1 LANIFDGR
9 RRVELGRGLDVGMAE
24 QLLPGRDRRVMA
36 ELSLRNVCAWSPL
49 IERFIDRKSGRSVA
63 RPHLGRRVISPFLPG
78 LIFVP
83 DFELDHPALCDRTI
97 GDLGDLLRVGECV
110 ASLKVEH
117 MAALRK
123 IVDVVNGRRFGR
135 GSRGLAKFKPGDNV
149 YIAMAISRFR
159 SRGAVA

>member
-1 LANIFDGR
+1 
-9 RRVELGRGLDVGMAE
+9 
-24 QLLPGRDRRVMA
+24 
-36 ELSLRNVCAWSPL
+36 
-49 IERFIDRKSGRSVA
+49 
-63 RPHLGRRVISPFLPG
+63 
-78 LIFVP
+78 
-83 DFELDHPALCDRTI
+83 
-97 GDLGDLLRVGECV
+97 
-110 ASLKVEH
+110 